1 LCLSGTICSV
11 FLVPS
16 PRRVSLPSSQKVR
29 RNPPEPCAGIRRG
42 GGKYSGGVFRPKG
55 GVASLQNQKWL
66 PSQARIYLRWS
77 KRAPSP
83 RALLRSSVGGFG
95 FISSAFVRLRFVT
108 DGPARCAA
116 KKRPRTGRGRSP
128 PGRNPPPP
136 CPPHDNPGQ
145 RPRAKSA
152 RNVLDALGRT
162 RAREPC
168 AGAPR
173 LRVEKP
179 SITRWPCQGQP
190 ENRRPPG
197 LAARDTGVKINPAAI
212 LESSFLSDSRKS
224 SPVASPSGL
233 RPGAVQTAWA
243 RPSGLPLRKPSRRS
257 ASCGLTLPGSR
268 PSFSPGENL
277 PGRAH
282 DDGSPTPGIAQTA
295 HPRAIGA
302 TGSPSAPTPRD
313 GQKTRRRWG
322 NPLLTGVYL

>member
-1 LCLSGTICSV
+1 MCLSGTICSV

-16 PRRVSLPSSQKVR
+16 PRRVSLHSSQKVR

-128 PGRNPPPP
+128 PGGNPPPP
-136 CPPHDNPGQ
+136 RPPHDNPGQ
-145 RPRAKSA
+145 RPRAKFA
-152 RNVLDALGRT
+152 RPALDAPGLSALGASR
-162 RAREPC
+162 RGNPAPERRVSWLHPARVPAEPL
-168 AGAPR
+168 AG
-173 LRVEKP
+173 E
-179 SITRWPCQGQP
+179 TH
-190 ENRRPPG
+190 PG
-197 LAARDTGVKINPAAI
+197 LAE
-212 LESSFLSDSRKS
+212 L
-224 SPVASPSGL
+224 
-233 RPGAVQTAWA
+233 A
-243 RPSGLPLRKPSRRS
+243 RP
-257 ASCGLTLPGSR
+257 
-268 PSFSPGENL
+268 
-277 PGRAH
+277 
-282 DDGSPTPGIAQTA
+282 A
-295 HPRAIGA
+295 HPRAFSA
-302 TGSPSAPTPRD
+302 PASPPAPTPRD

-322 NPLLTGVYL
+322 NPLLTGVHP